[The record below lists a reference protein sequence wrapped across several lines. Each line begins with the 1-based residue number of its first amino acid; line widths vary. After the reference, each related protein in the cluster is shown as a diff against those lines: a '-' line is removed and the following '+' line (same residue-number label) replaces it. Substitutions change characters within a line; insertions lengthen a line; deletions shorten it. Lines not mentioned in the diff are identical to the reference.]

1 MADDLLQRL
10 GELEREDNAD
20 FPHEWEAVVAG
31 TMSAEEAARQ
41 RPDAAPDEQERL
53 AELLTPLTDDGL
65 DGLVDQLQAV
75 LSGGASVAELRG
87 EPAAPTAEIP
97 AAEIPTAPIDLAAAR
112 ARRRGLFAG
121 VGSLVAVAA
130 ALALWL
136 RPIGPAD
143 TGAGPAIDLVPYALD
158 VRNDEVRGQ
167 RSGDESDGDGET
179 HGADTPAR
187 YRPDSTLRWV
197 LAPDEALDLRGGD
210 LTLGAWAAPAGG
222 EPRPIARGR
231 LAAHTTISDAGVV
244 ELRGRFGELFDLEP
258 GTWQLRFAIARAELG
273 EAYAAAEAAV
283 AAGDAVLVGPY
294 VVEVVDDD
302 RAP

>member
-53 AELLTPLTDDGL
+53 AELLTPLTDDGV

-197 LAPDEALDLRGGD
+197 LAPDEALDLRGG
-210 LTLGAWAAPAGG
+210 
-222 EPRPIARGR
+222 
-231 LAAHTTISDAGVV
+231 
-244 ELRGRFGELFDLEP
+244 
-258 GTWQLRFAIARAELG
+258 
-273 EAYAAAEAAV
+273 
-283 AAGDAVLVGPY
+283 
-294 VVEVVDDD
+294 
-302 RAP
+302 

>member
-31 TMSAEEAARQ
+31 TMSAEEAARL
-41 RPDAAPDEQERL
+41 RPNAAPDEQERL
-53 AELLTPLTDDGL
+53 AQLLTPLTDDGL

-75 LSGGASVAELRG
+75 LGGEVSAADATATETANATAT
-87 EPAAPTAEIP
+87 PQAPTAASP
-97 AAEIPTAPIDLAAAR
+97 PIDLAAAR

-136 RPIGPAD
+136 RPVDPVD
-143 TGAGPAIDLVPYALD
+143 TGAGLALELVPYALD

-167 RSGDESDGDGET
+167 RSGADDSGE
-179 HGADTPAR
+179 HPGADAPAR

-210 LTLGAWAAPAGG
+210 LTLGAWAAPVGG
-222 EPRPIARGR
+222 EPRPLARDR
-231 LAAHTTISDAGVV
+231 LSAHATISDAGVV
-244 ELRGRFGELFDLEP
+244 ELRGSFGELFDLEP

-273 EAYAAAEAAV
+273 EPYAAAESAAT
-283 AAGDAVLVGPY
+283 AGDAVLVGPY
-294 VVEVVDDD
+294 VIEVVDGSS
-302 RAP
+302 AP